1 MACRGAGTVLMVLL
15 ALAVGAWAPSTARA
29 VTTFGS
35 SLPAPSAGY
44 YDSCTDA
51 CTAAQVDLPGA
62 QTRSPVDGTIVR
74 FRLRTG
80 AGSDAQQVRFRV
92 LRRSDGVSFVGAGT
106 SAAFALP
113 TSAGVTEFP
122 VSMPVRAGDYIG
134 IDQPGGSK
142 RAVIVAQD
150 ADAFQAGW
158 FPTLADNGQARPS
171 GNPRGSA
178 PTRYDL
184 LLQADVEP
192 TPASSPTPPGPAP
205 QPPRNCTTVGQ
216 VATCPDLSQP
226 AMCGPTGLGFPQC
239 SLPFSLPTACSGAG
253 TGLPTCNLP
262 GNYVV
267 ACGGLGLNLG
277 VCKLPP
283 LTVPQVCGPTTA
295 GLPPCAAGNHQ
306 VLACGPT
313 TVGLPACAFKTLI
326 KAPEPIDVNA
336 GELDLV
342 IGCPSTADGSARGA
356 VAAETPK
363 TCAANIDLADLV
375 STKRGALQSMAS
387 TLAFVAYLGGNADP
401 EFDAYQQQHHDA
413 ANHNYVT
420 FNYRA
425 RELILHHL
433 KSDLDSGYSG
443 DPFQPLPS
451 STATSI
457 AELLRSKA
465 PTFPGLNLGSYEDPI
480 DLWQRADAFPR
491 READGRS
498 DRRRGERALPGP
510 GAREEEEVEGESRAA
525 GCVGRRRL
533 QGVVPQARDRPARQE
548 RHASAPAAAARD
560 GPGAACARVAQEPRG
575 RRAAGRQLQGQ
586 AAPDRPLRRLPPPGQ
601 AEGQAQ
607 EVDRVARARRR
618 RARVTRI
625 PSRETASDI
634 FDWPAIRSLKTKGT
648 CSIRLPIRY
657 ASWVVS
663 TWKA

>member
-1 MACRGAGTVLMVLL
+1 
-15 ALAVGAWAPSTARA
+15 

-51 CTAAQVDLPGA
+51 CTAAQVDLPRA

-92 LRRSDGVSFVGAGT
+92 LRSNDGVSFVGAGT

-239 SLPFSLPTACSGAG
+239 SLPFSVPTACSGAG

-295 GLPPCAAGNHQ
+295 GLPPCAAGNNQ

-480 DLWQRADAFPR
+480 DLWQRADAFLAAR
-491 READGRS
+491 RMG
-498 DRRRGERALPGP
+498 
-510 GAREEEEVEGESRAA
+510 GAIVDAVNELYQV
-525 GCVGRRRL
+525 
-533 QGVVPQARDRPARQE
+533 QE
-548 RHASAPAAAARD
+548 REKKKKSK
-560 GPGAACARVAQEPRG
+560 ARVAPLAASAAVGSKASFHKRVIVRRG
-575 RRAAGRQLQGQ
+575 KSGTRVHL
-586 AAPDRPLRRLPPPGQ
+586 RLPRTMVR
-601 AEGQAQ
+601 AL
-607 EVDRVARARRR
+607 RARA
-618 RARVTRI
+618 
-625 PSRETASDI
+625 SR
-634 FDWPAIRSLKTKGT
+634 KTHAVAV
-648 CSIRLPIRY
+648 RL
-657 ASWVVS
+657 VVS
-663 TWKA
+663 FKAKPRPIVRFVDFRLQVKQKAKRKK